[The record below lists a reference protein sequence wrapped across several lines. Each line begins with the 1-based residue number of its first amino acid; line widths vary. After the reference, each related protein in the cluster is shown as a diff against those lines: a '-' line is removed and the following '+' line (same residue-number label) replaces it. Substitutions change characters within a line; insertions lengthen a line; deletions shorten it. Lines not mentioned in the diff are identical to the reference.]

1 MTSIVGKSY
10 WTKQIRETIARI
22 APHTSSVLVTGPSGT
37 GKELIA
43 RSIHDQSPRAT
54 GPFIPVDCASVPGSL
69 FSAQL
74 FGHVKG
80 AFTGAVGSSLGMFR
94 AANGG
99 TIFLD
104 EVGELDLELQS
115 NLLRVIQQRQVTPV
129 GSHDSEP
136 IDVRIIAATNRD
148 LAAEVKAG
156 RFRMDLF
163 YRLDVISVDMKALK
177 DRRDDILPLA
187 NHFIE
192 QFADERGLPAKHLSP
207 AAIQAVKSCDWPGNV
222 RQLQNII
229 ERSIVMSEGQ
239 EIGPEFIPQST
250 QGVELL
256 NEETLDFA
264 AADGDLEPHHLS
276 TNVDGYPSDWP
287 TLEENEREHLARTLD
302 LTGYNQSAAARLL
315 KIDYRLL
322 MRRMK
327 KYGLKR
333 RTPSRSNAAGVSPR
347 RRIAK

>member
-1 MTSIVGKSY
+1 MTAIVGKSY
-10 WTKQIRETIARI
+10 WTRQTRETIARI

-37 GKELIA
+37 GKELVA
-43 RSIHDQSPRAT
+43 RSIHDQSPRAA

-69 FSAQL
+69 FSSQL

-80 AFTGAVGSSLGMFR
+80 AFTGAVGSSLGSFR

-104 EVGELDLELQS
+104 EVGELDLDLQS
-115 NLLRVIQQRQVTPV
+115 KLLRVIQQRQVTPV
-129 GSHDSEP
+129 GSHDPEP

-148 LAAEVKAG
+148 LAAEVEAG

-163 YRLDVISVDMKALK
+163 YRLDVISIETTALK
-177 DRRDDILPLA
+177 DRREDILPLA
-187 NHFIE
+187 NFFIDQIVKDRQLE
-192 QFADERGLPAKHLSP
+192 PMYLSP
-207 AAIQAVKSCDWPGNV
+207 IAAEAVESCDWPGNV

-229 ERSIVMSEGQ
+229 ERSIVMSEGG
-239 EIGPEFIPQST
+239 EIGADFVPANGSERESMPATAVSSQPVLTCAEVRDFSQEPPASWQS
-250 QGVELL
+250 L
-256 NEETLDFA
+256 
-264 AADGDLEPHHLS
+264 AD
-276 TNVDGYPSDWP
+276 
-287 TLEENEREHLARTLD
+287 NEREHLRRTLE

-322 MRRMK
+322 CRRIK

-333 RTPSRSNAAGVSPR
+333 PTNGGVAEEPR
-347 RRIAK
+347 RIKAK